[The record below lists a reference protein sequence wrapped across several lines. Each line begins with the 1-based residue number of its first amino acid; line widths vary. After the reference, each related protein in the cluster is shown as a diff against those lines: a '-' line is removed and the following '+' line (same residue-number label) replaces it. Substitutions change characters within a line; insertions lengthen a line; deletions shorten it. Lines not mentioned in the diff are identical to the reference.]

1 MRGTLTMVGAT
12 VAVASSV
19 MAQTAGI
26 REIGGN
32 KQLFIDEEMVQSM
45 EGVAF
50 TLNPARR
57 AGPVLFPDAPW
68 EPTGLGYV
76 TVLHDGEKFRMYYG
90 SWEFRE
96 DIKGNWMDRVAYAE
110 SDDGIHWRKP
120 ILGQMQYE
128 GSTANNLLMLGH
140 CGGYVHGGSVFI
152 DPHATSPAERYK
164 MIFGDFYRIYPYEG
178 CPQHTT
184 ISGATSADGIRWT
197 GLDTPHGL
205 LFPSG
210 GTDTQNVCFWD
221 PYRQAYVAYTRVN
234 VYRKDEDG
242 EPYGQASRR
251 IGRSESPV
259 FREFP
264 PAEEIAAP
272 DEDDPGGE
280 WGCGLYNSAATLY
293 DWAPGV
299 YLFFPS
305 VQHYDT
311 GLVEITFASSRDGIH
326 LDRRFRQPYVPID
339 PAAVRL
345 GDQIGY
351 SAYMGPGMIRVG
363 DELWMYGIEHSTPH
377 ISRWYGRRIEGA
389 IHRYLQRLDG
399 FVSLDAA
406 GKPGTVTT
414 KPFVLRGSRL
424 EINANAAIAPP
435 NPPGEAGSTLVV
447 ELLDLEGNV
456 LAASEPIH
464 DDGVA
469 LRPTWRGGVDLA
481 QFIGRAVQLRFTLD
495 MAKLYAFQ
503 VADAEPV
510 AIQIAPH

>member
-1 MRGTLTMVGAT
+1 MRGRATMIA
-12 VAVASSV
+12 AAIALAASA
-19 MAQTAGI
+19 MAQDAEV

-32 KQLFIDEEMVQSM
+32 KQLLIDEDIVQSM
-45 EGVAF
+45 EEVQF
-50 TLNPARR
+50 VLNPAQR
-57 AGPVLFPDAPW
+57 AGPVLFADAPW

-76 TVLHDGEKFRMYYG
+76 TVLLDGDKFRMYYG
-90 SWEFRE
+90 SWEWRE
-96 DIKGNWMDRVAYAE
+96 DIKGHWMDRVAYAE
-110 SDDGIHWRKP
+110 SDDGVNWVKP
-120 ILGQMQYE
+120 LLGQMEYE
-128 GSTANNLLMLGH
+128 GSTANNLLMVGH

-152 DPHATSPAERYK
+152 DPHATSPDERYK

-184 ISGATSADGIRWT
+184 ISGATSADGIHWK

-221 PYRQAYVAYTRVN
+221 SYRQAYAAYTRVN
-234 VYRKDEDG
+234 IYREDEQG
-242 EPYGQASRR
+242 KAYGQASRR

-259 FREFP
+259 WREFP
-264 PAEEIAAP
+264 LSEEIAAP
-272 DEDDPGGE
+272 DASDPGGE

-305 VQHYDT
+305 VHHYDN
-311 GLVEITFASSRDGIH
+311 GLCEVTFASSRDGIH
-326 LDRRFRQPYVPID
+326 LDRRFREPYVPID
-339 PAAVRL
+339 PAAVRV

-363 DELWMYGIEHSTPH
+363 DELWMYGVEHRTPH
-377 ISRWYGRRIEGA
+377 IGRWYGRRIQGA
-389 IHRYLQRLDG
+389 IHRYVQRLDG

-406 GKPGTVTT
+406 GTPGTITT
-414 KPFVLRGSRL
+414 KPFVLRGGRL
-424 EINANAAIAPP
+424 EVNANAAIAPP
-435 NPPGEAGSTLVV
+435 DPSGAAGSTLIV
-447 ELLDLEGNV
+447 ELLDTDDRI
-456 LAASEPIH
+456 LAGSEPIH

-469 LRPTWRGGVDLA
+469 LTPAWQDGLALA
-481 QFIGRAVQLRFTLD
+481 QFIGRPVRLRFTLD

-503 VADAEPV
+503 VADAGPV
-510 AIQIAPH
+510 AIQIAPQ